1 MIRTLRTDA
10 EFLTALDKL
19 LQIICQKLQLT
30 KTQYRLA
37 EEHYRAVGRWLEQ
50 EGSILAPYRPII
62 YPQGSLPMGT
72 TNKPL
77 SREEY
82 DLDFVCELL
91 IDWRRTNPIDL
102 LSKVEF
108 RLREHDDYRSR
119 IERKNRCVSLKYAHD
134 FHLDIVAACSN
145 SALGEG
151 QIRVPDRELK
161 SWRDSNSKQY
171 IAWFD
176 RIAETYAVSA
186 RCLDHAEPLPQQESL
201 EEKAPLR
208 CAIQLMKRCRDLTF
222 TGEKSGLAPASIL
235 LSTLCAECYQ
245 GQESVSEAIFGILQ
259 GICYRIANTKGRL
272 QVWNQANQV
281 LEDLGERW
289 DRNPCA
295 YQEFVIWIGE
305 FSRLW
310 EQLMNTRGHAA
321 IAGILAILFEEN
333 LTQAAM
339 RDSANWVD
347 QGRLAGQ
354 LGMVPKTGALTNRP
368 CPIVVPKNTFYGD

>member
-1 MIRTLRTDA
+1 
-10 EFLTALDKL
+10 
-19 LQIICQKLQLT
+19 
-30 KTQYRLA
+30 
-37 EEHYRAVGRWLEQ
+37 
-50 EGSILAPYRPII
+50 
-62 YPQGSLPMGT
+62 MGT

-77 SREEY
+77 GREEY

-119 IERKNRCVSLKYAHD
+119 IKRKNRCVSLKYAHD
-134 FHLDIVAACSN
+134 FHLDIVPACSN
-145 SALGEG
+145 AALGEG

-161 SWRDSNSKQY
+161 SWRDSNSKGY

-186 RCLDHAEPLPQQESL
+186 GCLDHAEPLPQQESL

-208 CAIQLMKRCRDLTF
+208 CAIQLVKRCRDLAF
-222 TGEKSGLAPASIL
+222 TGEKSDLAPASIL
-235 LSTLCAECYQ
+235 LSTLCAQCYQ

-259 GICYRIANTKGRL
+259 EIHHRIANTEGRL
-272 QVWNQANQV
+272 QVWNPANQV

-289 DRNPCA
+289 DRNPRA
-295 YQEFVIWIGE
+295 YQEFVNWIGD

-347 QGRLAGQ
+347 QGRSAGQ
-354 LGMVPKTGALTNRP
+354 LGTVPKTGGLTTRP
-368 CPIVVPKNTFYGD
+368 CPIIVPKNTFYGD

>member
-1 MIRTLRTDA
+1 MGEKGNFDDFQNVRLLFPNLSTLR
-10 EFLTALDKL
+10 
-19 LQIICQKLQLT
+19 
-30 KTQYRLA
+30 
-37 EEHYRAVGRWLEQ
+37 LEQ

-77 SREEY
+77 DREEY

-134 FHLDIVAACSN
+134 FHLDIVPSCSN
-145 SALGEG
+145 PALGEG
-151 QIRVPDRELK
+151 QILVPDRELK

-171 IAWFD
+171 ITWFD
-176 RIAETYAVSA
+176 RIAETYAISA
-186 RCLDHAEPLPQQESL
+186 GRLDHAEPLPQQESL

-208 CAIQLMKRCRDLTF
+208 CAIQLVKRYRDLAF
-222 TGEKSGLAPASIL
+222 TGEKSDLAPASIL
-235 LSTLCAECYQ
+235 LNTLCAESYQ

-259 GICYRIANTKGRL
+259 GILYRIATTQGRL
-272 QVWNQANQV
+272 QVWNPANQV
-281 LEDLGERW
+281 PEDLGERW
-289 DRNPCA
+289 ERNPRA
-295 YQEFVIWIGE
+295 YQEFVHWIGN
-305 FSRLW
+305 FHRRW
-310 EQLMNTRGHAA
+310 EQLMNTTGHAA

-333 LTQAAM
+333 LAQAAI

-354 LGMVPKTGALTNRP
+354 LGTIPKTGVLTTRP
-368 CPIVVPKNTFYGD
+368 CPIVIPKNTFYGD